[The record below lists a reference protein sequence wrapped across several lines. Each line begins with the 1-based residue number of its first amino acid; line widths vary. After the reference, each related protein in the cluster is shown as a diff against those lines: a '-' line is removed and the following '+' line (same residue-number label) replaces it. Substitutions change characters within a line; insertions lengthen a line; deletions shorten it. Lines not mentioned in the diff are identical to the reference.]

1 MKARKFVMLMASVGL
16 VFGLM
21 TGCGGGSS
29 GDSGTAPVVS
39 PVDTVDPVTKT
50 IDESGGVIE
59 LSSGFKVTFPEGA
72 VEGSTQVTISETS
85 MPAALPSGIQSKS
98 SAYKIST
105 SHGQLN
111 LPAELKFPGE
121 TVSSTNKVAVYRW
134 DEVERQW
141 KFAGGEYGDD
151 DTVKTQIDGFSVY
164 IIGAGELVYKPVE
177 FSQLG
182 SFHMGVHVSE
192 YTFDNPLQITRLA
205 SQAATT
211 AWKPGSPG
219 LSDIGRMTLPQG
231 KYSFCADWWN
241 DGSVGVEKGW
251 YHKLIGDLPNNMAIW
266 LSKNSDELIPP
277 RISLGS
283 TTDQDV
289 KVGRCGPARIVVPT
303 DEAKEFDFV
312 GNYNAISIDPER
324 TYDELHA
331 IFVFEPAHTLL
342 LDQWVN
348 GAQSTGTGT
357 WQFDP
362 STNTFSFSVDGG
374 SSFSGVVSGTTDS
387 FDLSGTWSNGSAG
400 VTRLT
405 RP

>member
-29 GDSGTAPVVS
+29 GDSGTAPVVP

-50 IDESGGVIE
+50 IDESGGAIE

-72 VEGSTQVTISETS
+72 VEGSTPVTVSETS
-85 MPAALPSGIQSKS
+85 MPAALPSGIQVKS
-98 SAYKIST
+98 PAYKIST
-105 SHGQLN
+105 SMGQLN
-111 LPAELKFPGE
+111 LPAELKFPGGD
-121 TVSSTNKVAVYRW
+121 SSGTVAVYRW
-134 DEVERQW
+134 DDVERQW
-141 KFAGGEYGDD
+141 KYAGGSYSDD
-151 DTVKTQIDGFSVY
+151 DDAVKTQIDGFSVY
-164 IIGAGELVYKPVE
+164 IIGAGGLVYKPVQ
-177 FSQLG
+177 FSQTG

-211 AWKPGSPG
+211 VWTLDAPGNIDP
-219 LSDIGRMTLPQG
+219 DILTLPQG
-231 KYSFCADWWN
+231 KYSFCADWWD
-241 DGSVGVEKGW
+241 DGSFGNTEGMW
-251 YHKLIGDLPNNMAIW
+251 YHKLIGDLPDSIA
-266 LSKNSDELIPP
+266 
-277 RISLGS
+277 ISLGVNS
-283 TTDQDV
+283 PELVPPHVFLGSNISAGTE
-289 KVGRCGPARIVVPT
+289 VGRCGSARIVVPV
-303 DEAKEFDFV
+303 DAAEEFDYV
-312 GNYNAISIDPER
+312 GVYNAISIDPER
-324 TYDELHA
+324 TYEELHA
-331 IFVFEPAHTLL
+331 VFVFEPTHTLL